1 MLLKDFIEIKG
12 WVVKNV
18 EEVGWVVGQIQYG
31 LYMDDSWSWWFFQGF
46 FIWDFWGRGLSW
58 FL

>member
-1 MLLKDFIEIKG
+1 MLLKDFIEIKR
-12 WVVKNV
+12 WVVKKV

-31 LYMDDSWSWWFFQGF
+31 LYMDDSWSWWFFQVF